1 MVTLYVAFDV
11 LVGMYCTRIVQLL
24 PGLITAPFWQVPPGW
39 MEKVPVPVP
48 PVRVNEG
55 AAVSVSGPAVAPVA
69 VLLTVTVP
77 FFVVRPPPLMFV
89 GTVNETVAPTTLN
102 ATVLLVPPG
111 LMVTVTVLAPSAA
124 PTVIA
129 QFALTVVAVELP
141 VMLQVTPAP
150 DTVTAVAPV
159 KPVPDRV
166 TGTAVPRAP
175 EVGAIEVR
183 AGPSNVK
190 VTPPLVPPG
199 VVTVTVLVAGVREAV
214 AEIAN
219 VAVI

>member
-1 MVTLYVAFDV
+1 MVTLYAAFDV

-24 PGLITAPFWQVPPGW
+24 PGLITAPFTQLPPGW

-48 PVRVNEG
+48 LALVNEG
-55 AAVSVSGPAVAPVA
+55 TAVSVSGPAVAPLA

-89 GTVNETVAPTTLN
+89 GTVNETVAPTTVN

-111 LMVTVTVLAPSAA
+111 LVVTLTVLAPSAA
-124 PTVIA
+124 PTVIT
-129 QFALTVVAVELP
+129 QLALTVVEVEPL
-141 VMLQVTPAP
+141 VMLQVTPVP

-159 KPVPDRV
+159 KPVPVRV
-166 TGTAVPRAP
+166 TGTTAPRDP
-175 EVGAIEVR
+175 VVGAIEVR
-183 AGPSNVK
+183 AGPWRVN

-199 VVTVTVLVAGVREAV
+199 VVTVTVLVAGVREAF
-214 AEIAN
+214 AAIAK
-219 VAVI
+219 VAVT

>member
-1 MVTLYVAFDV
+1 
-11 LVGMYCTRIVQLL
+11 
-24 PGLITAPFWQVPPGW
+24 
-39 MEKVPVPVP
+39 MEKVPAPVP

-55 AAVSVSGPAVAPVA
+55 VAVSVSGPAVAPVA

-77 FFVVRPPPLMFV
+77 FFVVRPPLLMFV

-111 LMVTVTVLAPSAA
+111 LVVTVTVLAPSAA
-124 PTVIA
+124 PTVIT
-129 QFALTVVAVELP
+129 QFALTVVAVEPP

-150 DTVTAVAPV
+150 DIVTAVAPV
-159 KPVPDRV
+159 KPVPVRV
-166 TGTAVPRAP
+166 TGTTVPRAP
-175 EVGAIEVR
+175 EVGAIEVS
-183 AGPSNVK
+183 AGPSNVN